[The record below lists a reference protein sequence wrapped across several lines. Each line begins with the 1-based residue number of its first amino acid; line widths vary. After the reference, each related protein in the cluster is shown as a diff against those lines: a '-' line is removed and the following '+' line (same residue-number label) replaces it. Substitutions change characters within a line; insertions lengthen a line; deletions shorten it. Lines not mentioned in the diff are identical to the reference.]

1 MTISSRR
8 KWFYLFALLT
18 AFACAGSWAASRFRS
33 MKDRAEVAR
42 LTETMKTICVGRYL
56 VDVPQEAEVSLS
68 GESVA
73 GFEIDTVEEDEATFQ
88 ARIAAR
94 EAEIGT
100 RQSLAGQPGGIVD
113 ARDIHIPGMMGRTLI
128 FGRNRGYLME
138 GDRRVEDAF
147 VSVETHAHMP
157 GLSFVLSAKYADAAR
172 ANLAEGLLQRLRLRK
187 ENEMPSEPGFCI
199 SHAIFVEPLPV
210 RKAEHIAMHLSLPE
224 HPDLAVALVSMPGG
238 GSEYGLL
245 RRVAETDSVASADER
260 LRVTKLRLGKR
271 SINGLDGEEAL
282 ERMLEPNFA
291 HTYAF
296 IWEARGVDNDPS
308 RPSLSLE
315 LQGGISP
322 RPGARPVDASLHED
336 ALLNLW
342 DSIASSIRPR
352 PASASP
358 TPAAR
363 ADQPTH
369 IAQQQ
374 PAH

>member
-187 ENEMPSEPGFCI
+187 ENEMPSEPGF
-199 SHAIFVEPLPV
+199 
-210 RKAEHIAMHLSLPE
+210 
-224 HPDLAVALVSMPGG
+224 
-238 GSEYGLL
+238 
-245 RRVAETDSVASADER
+245 
-260 LRVTKLRLGKR
+260 
-271 SINGLDGEEAL
+271 
-282 ERMLEPNFA
+282 
-291 HTYAF
+291 AF
-296 IWEARGVDNDPS
+296 RTQ
-308 RPSLSLE
+308 SLS
-315 LQGGISP
+315 
-322 RPGARPVDASLHED
+322 
-336 ALLNLW
+336 NL
-342 DSIASSIRPR
+342 SR
-352 PASASP
+352 
-358 TPAAR
+358 
-363 ADQPTH
+363 
-369 IAQQQ
+369 
-374 PAH
+374 